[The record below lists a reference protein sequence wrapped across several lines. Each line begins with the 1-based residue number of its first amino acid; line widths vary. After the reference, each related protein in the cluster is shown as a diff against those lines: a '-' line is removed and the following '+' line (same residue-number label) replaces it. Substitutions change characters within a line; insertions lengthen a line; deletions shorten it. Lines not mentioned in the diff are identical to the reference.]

1 MNTDGTK
8 PFDMRSALRSG
19 LLLLTLSLQIPEYS
33 FAYNE
38 PDNFAGLRFGQDLTK
53 QMQQCPYVSLGS
65 GAKSPD
71 GKKIRA
77 SGVRCYH
84 RGGDVYALWNMG
96 ELEHQF
102 DMIDAQQIDG
112 KLEYIY
118 LAFRTN
124 KFPTVFSL
132 LQQRYGTPT
141 QESRRSLTSK
151 QRRSI
156 TSKHVVWKGR
166 NVSIT
171 LDEVDPSDP
180 DWILGTVNYETKAWS
195 SRRGRKT
202 K

>member
-1 MNTDGTK
+1 MKNT
-8 PFDMRSALRSG
+8 LRLG
-19 LLLLTLSLQIPEYS
+19 LLFLMVWLQIGEYG

-38 PDNFAGLRFGQDLTK
+38 PDNFAGLKFGQDLTK
-53 QMQQCPYVSLGS
+53 QMRQCPYVSLGS

-77 SGVRCYH
+77 SGVRCYYQ
-84 RGGDVYALWNMG
+84 GGDVYALWNMG

-112 KLEYIY
+112 KLEYVY

-124 KFPTVFSL
+124 KFPTVFSI
-132 LQQRYGTPT
+132 LQQRYGKPA
-141 QESRRSLTSK
+141 QVSRRSLISK
-151 QRRSI
+151 QRGSI
-156 TSKHVVWKGR
+156 TSKRVVWKGR

-195 SRRGRKT
+195 SRRGSNT